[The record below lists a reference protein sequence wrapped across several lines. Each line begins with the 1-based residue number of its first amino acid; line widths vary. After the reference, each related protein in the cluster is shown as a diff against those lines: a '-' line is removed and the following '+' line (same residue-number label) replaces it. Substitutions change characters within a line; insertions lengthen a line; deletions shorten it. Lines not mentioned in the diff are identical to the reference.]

1 MLVPVIAMAAIA
13 ASPVDS
19 TWMKAGETTD
29 GVIHYINI
37 DSLKRSGPGRVSIWS
52 RIELPKP
59 TFGKETKSMRV
70 LLEHDCL
77 LHKQRYLQVVSYTGS
92 NLTGNIEFEVGKGH
106 WAEIELDSIGGFI
119 HNSVCRYR

>member
-1 MLVPVIAMAAIA
+1 MFIPIIAMAALA
-13 ASPVDS
+13 VAPSDDV
-19 TWMKAGETTD
+19 WVKVGETPD
-29 GVIHYINI
+29 SVVHYINV
-37 DSLKRSGPGRVSIWS
+37 DTLKRSGAGRVTVWS

-92 NLTGNIEFEVGKGH
+92 NLTGHVEFEVGKGH
-106 WAEIELDSIGGFI
+106 WAEIELDSIGSFI
-119 HNSVCRYR
+119 HNNICKYR